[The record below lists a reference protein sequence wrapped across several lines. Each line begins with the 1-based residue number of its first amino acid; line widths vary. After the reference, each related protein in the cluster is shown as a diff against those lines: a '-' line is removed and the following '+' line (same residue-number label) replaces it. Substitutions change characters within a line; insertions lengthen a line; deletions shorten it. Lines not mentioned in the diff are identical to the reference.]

1 MKKIYALMLILFSI
15 QFAGFAQGLGTIRG
29 TIKES
34 KTKKPMDFVTVIVQL
49 NGITKGST
57 HTDDEGGFQL
67 NALQPGKYTLIAIYS
82 GYGQV
87 KIEDIA
93 LSADEDR
100 FIEFVMNN
108 TTLEEVV
115 IKNTRS
121 IIDKGGIKGSN
132 TSGDA
137 VLKMGTRSIA
147 KIAGQTLGV
156 ESREGGAPNFRGAR
170 ADATAYFID
179 GVRVQAGASNIPAN
193 AIENIQV
200 ITGGTPAQYGD
211 FIGGAIAITTK
222 SPTKYF
228 QRSFE
233 YTTSTPFY
241 GYLDNSHYNSFQSS
255 ISGPVKTINKGRGN
269 EERVLLGFLVA
280 GAVRYDLDGS
290 LPAVDI
296 YKVKADKL
304 AEIQKT
310 PLVAGSTGTLFPAA
324 EYLTKNDLEKVGYRQ
339 NVAGY
344 SVDLNG
350 NFNFQPTTNINVRLG
365 YYGNFS
371 QGRGFSYYNSLLNS
385 DNNSLSRSYTVRTFL
400 QFTQTFK
407 KEEADKENKDAP
419 KVESSISNAY
429 YTVRLSY
436 ERGAGETMDAEHQRD
451 LFAYGYMGTFKTY
464 SAPVYNRVV
473 KSFNEKPDSF
483 LYDKTNKKY
492 IYLTDYYRHA
502 GYTDTLYTYEQDKQ
516 YNEVRGNYTRA
527 VYDYFG
533 QNSLR
538 NINSVR
544 GVGGLVNGDNPT
556 GIYSN
561 MWGNVGGLQANYSK
575 SMAEIFNLYVMS
587 EFSIAPKSNPKAKH
601 EFQIGINVEQ
611 QFRRSYGIGAAGLW
625 SLMRL
630 YANRQFEG
638 LATHPDSATLK
649 FDQNGVFQDTV
660 TFDRRIVQDRQSN
673 FDYNLR
679 NKLISQ
685 GALDVYGKPI
695 NQHSYIDVN
704 SYKPGDYSLN
714 MFTADELLNNGN
726 SSVSYSGY
734 DHLGNIKRKKSS
746 IDDFLNNPATR
757 ALPAYQPI
765 YMAAWLQDKFVFKDL
780 IVRVGV
786 RLERFDANQPVLKD
800 PYSMVPV
807 ITAGQ
812 VKGDANYAGLK
823 SQIPSNMGDDYVV
836 YVNRDADQQALSL
849 TNAQIVGYRNGNN
862 WFDRNG
868 NPITDPQ
875 QIARDGKTN
884 RNIPLLEDPKN
895 ANLPKASSF
904 TDYVPDVKVLPRIWF
919 SFPIST
925 TSQFFGTY
933 DILTQRPNTNV
944 GQIDDYYFL
953 QNRLSGG
960 ALANPDLKMQQTTDY
975 EIGFR
980 QQIGNDAALGI
991 IASYRESRNMI
1002 QLYRYVQAWPNDYT
1016 TYGNLDFSTVK
1027 SIGLEY
1033 EIRELGNIT
1042 LKSNY
1047 QLQFADGTGSNS
1059 TSSNALIQVGL
1070 PSLRTIY
1077 PMDIDTRHTFKAV
1090 FDYHYKEENS
1100 KTTAMEYNG
1109 PVVNGKRIFE
1119 NAGFN
1124 VIFTTYSGRP
1134 YTQNLNPT
1142 PDGVQSGVVVRSPIK
1157 GSRNGANLPPQ
1168 YNVDLQFDKSFL
1180 FKRKEI
1186 SGSQT
1191 FYTLRLFVMV
1201 QNLFNTA
1208 NVRSVFPYSGSAYND
1223 GFIASPA
1230 AKEQINSATSQ
1241 QAYIDLY
1248 NIRMVNPDRFS
1259 YPRLTRLGMALYF

>member
-34 KTKKPMDFVTVIVQL
+34 KTKKPMDYVTVIVQL

-67 NALQPGKYTLIAIYS
+67 NALQPGRYTLIAIYS

-87 KIEDIA
+87 RIDDIA

-137 VLKMGTRSIA
+137 VLKMGTRSID

-156 ESREGGAPNFRGAR
+156 ESRAGSRPNFRGQR
-170 ADATAYFID
+170 SDATAYYID
-179 GVRVQAGASNIPAN
+179 GVRVQGGASNIPTN
-193 AIENIQV
+193 VIENIQV

-211 FIGGAIAITTK
+211 FIGGAISITTK

-228 QRSFE
+228 QRGLE

-241 GYLDNSHYNSFQSS
+241 GYLDNSHYNSFQAN
-255 ISGPVKTINKGRGN
+255 ISGPIKTINKGRGN
-269 EERVLLGFLVA
+269 EERVLLGFLLS
-280 GAVRYDLDGS
+280 GAFRYDRDGS

-296 YKVKADKL
+296 YKVKEDKL
-304 AEIQKT
+304 KEIQKT
-310 PLVAGSTGTLFPAA
+310 PLIPGATGTLFPAA
-324 EYLTKNDLEKVGYRQ
+324 EYLTKNDLEKVGYKQ
-339 NVAGY
+339 NVPGY
-344 SVDLNG
+344 SVDING
-350 NFNFQPTTNINVRLG
+350 NFNFQPTNNINVRLG

-371 QGRGFSYYNSLLNS
+371 QSRDYNSYHSLLNA
-385 DNNSLSRSYTVRTFL
+385 DNNALRRSNTIRTFL

-407 KEEADKENKDAP
+407 KEEVDKDKKDVP
-419 KVESSISNAY
+419 KEESTISNAY

-436 ERGAGETMDAEHQRD
+436 ERSYIEVMDAEHQKD
-451 LFAYGYMGTFKTY
+451 FFTNGYLGTFKTY
-464 SAPVYNRVV
+464 TAPVYQRTV

-483 LYDKTNKKY
+483 RMDNGKY
-492 IYLTDYYRHA
+492 IYLTDYYRQI
-502 GYTDTLYTYEQDKQ
+502 GNTDTLYTYEQDKK
-516 YNEVRGNYTRA
+516 YNEIRGNYTQA

-533 QNSLR
+533 HNSLR

-544 GVGGLVNGDNPT
+544 SVGGLVNGDNPV

-575 SMAEIFNLYVMS
+575 LMNESFSLYVMS

-601 EFQIGINVEQ
+601 EFQMGINVEQ
-611 QFRRSYGIGAAGLW
+611 QFRRSYGINSAGLW
-625 SLMRL
+625 ALMRL
-630 YANRQFEG
+630 SANQQFEG
-638 LATHPDSATLK
+638 LATHSDSAFLK
-649 FDQNGVFQDTV
+649 FDGNGVFQDTV
-660 TFDRRIVQDRQSN
+660 SFNRRIVQDRQSN
-673 FDYNLR
+673 FDNNLR

-695 NQHSYIDVN
+695 DKYSFIDIN
-704 SYKPGDYSLN
+704 SYKPGDFSLD
-714 MFTADELLNNGN
+714 MFNADELLNNGN
-726 SSVSYSGY
+726 SYVNYSGY
-734 DHLGNIKRKKSS
+734 DHLGNVKRKKTS
-746 IDDFLNNPATR
+746 IADFLNNPATR

-800 PYSMVPV
+800 PYSMVP
-807 ITAGQ
+807 IISAGQ
-812 VKGDANYAGLK
+812 VKGDKKYHENFI
-823 SQIPSNMGDDYVV
+823 SQIPSNIGNDYIV
-836 YVNRDADQQALSL
+836 YVNRDADQQAGE
-849 TNAQIVGYRNGNN
+849 TNFINAKIIGYRSGNN
-862 WFDRNG
+862 WFDKNG

-884 RNIPLLEDPKN
+884 RNIPLLVDPKN
-895 ANLPKASSF
+895 ANLPKSESF

-933 DILTQRPNTNV
+933 DILTQRPSNNI
-944 GQIDDYYFL
+944 GQIDDYFFL

-980 QQIGNDAALGI
+980 QQIGTDAALGI

-1047 QLQFADGTGSNS
+1047 QIQFADGTGSNA

-1124 VIFTTYSGRP
+1124 VIFSAYSGRP
-1134 YTQNLNPT
+1134 YTQNMNPT
-1142 PDGVQSGVVVRSPIK
+1142 PEAQSGVVVRSPIK

-1168 YNVDLQFDKSFL
+1168 YNVDFNVDKSFL

-1186 SGSQT
+1186 SGTQT
-1191 FYTLRLFVMV
+1191 FYQLRVFLMI
-1201 QNLFNTA
+1201 QNLLNTA
-1208 NVRSVFPYSGSAYND
+1208 NVTSVFPYSGSAYND
-1223 GFIASPA
+1223 GFVASPA